1 MIKKGDYDTL
11 VGNIRSGSSQKEIL
25 NYFNTARNTNWRVAV
40 TETFNK
46 DHASDFCLFN
56 YPSYSGKP
64 DKYRKEDDE
73 DVFVYAC
80 YAPVGRHQ
88 VFIKDPVTDSIYSQ
102 HLIVHMKEEETKSVA
117 INHSFD
123 MAQKL

>member
-1 MIKKGDYDTL
+1 MKNGKYDELVDSIK
-11 VGNIRSGSSQKEIL
+11 SGEARKDMD
-25 NYFNTARNTNWRVAV
+25 NYFKTAINTNWRLAV

-56 YPSYSGKP
+56 YPSYSGKQE
-64 DKYRKEDDE
+64 KYKKEDDE

-88 VFIKDPVTDSIYSQ
+88 VFIKDPVTDSIFSQ
-102 HLIVHMKEEETKSVA
+102 HLIVHMKEEETKSVP

-123 MAQKL
+123 MA